1 MRALLTSK
9 ACFKSGVASGSTVTV
24 CSELFDRTPFA
35 PFPLCR
41 PFAFSVFSLLSLLG
55 VAGAVGGG
63 RAGIHGFMYP
73 WAMALHI
80 WHNRTVSLF
89 GRKMNTNSVEL
100 WDNKIWF
107 GFITTPR
114 WEKYAFTTRVQII
127 HLIPKFRQKR
137 NNFKAEKTMRNGY
150 QFCCCL
156 LRLLSLVFSKFSAFR
171 QIQLQV
177 DELTKWGS
185 WLEQIVE

>member
-89 GRKMNTNSVEL
+89 GRKMNRNSVEL
-100 WDNKIWF
+100 WDNKIWLDLSQLHAE
-107 GFITTPR
+107 R
-114 WEKYAFTTRVQII
+114 SM
-127 HLIPKFRQKR
+127 HLQHGCKKSTWSQSFDER
-137 NNFKAEKTMRNGY
+137 KTA
-150 QFCCCL
+150 
-156 LRLLSLVFSKFSAFR
+156 LRLRKLRVMVTNFA
-171 QIQLQV
+171 
-177 DELTKWGS
+177 DEGN
-185 WLEQIVE
+185 EGVC